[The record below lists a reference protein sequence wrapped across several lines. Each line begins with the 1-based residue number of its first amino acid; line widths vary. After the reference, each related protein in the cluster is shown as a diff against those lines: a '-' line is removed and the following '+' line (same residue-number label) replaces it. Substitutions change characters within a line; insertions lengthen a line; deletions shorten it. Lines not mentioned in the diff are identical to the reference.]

1 MACLCAPTTHEGS
14 FRCRFHR
21 SGPPPIASTS
31 AQLIKPSGALPHRGA
46 LVDSCPPAAPSS
58 DPFFFIR
65 ARESPSTHTTAT
77 PQQVSCNLQS
87 STSSTTRTQ
96 AASGQ
101 ISPSPSRYARP
112 PPAKRAI
119 SSSTSLSRSLYPGS
133 SKADQL
139 SEATRSWTGPSASH
153 AAALA
158 IMKQHLHHNNNKH
171 SKSHNVVSGRNIKRV
186 LRSSTAY
193 KIGPSRLSRMSR
205 ACAEELPLIK
215 KVECCTLN
223 PSTSPSTVLSIK
235 SASPKSDAPRIEQLS
250 SKEATHIN
258 FKMPLSSI
266 AKLKQAELS
275 CKIVGYKAGP
285 FIMSAVY

>member
-21 SGPPPIASTS
+21 SGPPPNITSTS
-31 AQLIKPSGALPHRGA
+31 AHLPHIK
-46 LVDSCPPAAPSS
+46 APS
-58 DPFFFIR
+58 DPLCFIR
-65 ARESPSTHTTAT
+65 ARESPTTHTAT
-77 PQQVSCNLQS
+77 TPHQVSCNLLS

-96 AASGQ
+96 AAASGQ
-101 ISPSPSRYARP
+101 ISPSPPLSPSRYARP

-119 SSSTSLSRSLYPGS
+119 SSSTSLSRSLYPGP

-158 IMKQHLHHNNNKH
+158 IMKQHLHHNNNKQ
-171 SKSHNVVSGRNIKRV
+171 SKSHNVVSGRNIKGV

-215 KVECCTLN
+215 KIERCTLN
-223 PSTSPSTVLSIK
+223 PSTSQTVLSVK
-235 SASPKSDAPRIEQLS
+235 SASPNNTDAPPTEQLS
-250 SKEATHIN
+250 SKEATHHIN
-258 FKMPLSSI
+258 FKMPSSSI
-266 AKLKQAELS
+266 AKLKQTELS

-285 FIMSAVY
+285 FIMSVVY